1 MSDEI
6 AAKSRIK
13 VFTEGPI
20 LGPLLSFAF
29 PILAASFLQS
39 LYGAVDMLIVG
50 QFSDAAAVSAVSTGS
65 NIMNTIT
72 QVFVGIS
79 MGTTVLLGQKIGE
92 GKRQEAGLITGSS
105 IALFAAIAIAA
116 TAIFVIFSNSIA
128 QIMQAPAEALE
139 STVSYIRI
147 CSSGCLFIVA
157 YNLLGSIFRG
167 IGDSRMPLITVAIS
181 SVLNI
186 FGDLLLVAKF
196 SMGAS
201 GAAIATV
208 VSQAVSVLLSVLII
222 RRRGLPFE
230 FKTNFIKWNSN
241 IIKKVLKFGFPVAL
255 QDLLV
260 SLSFLVI
267 AAIVNSLGVTAS
279 AGVGIA
285 EKVCAFIM
293 LVPSSFSQA
302 MSAFVAQNAG
312 ACKPDRAI
320 KALRY
325 GIGVSLCLGVLIGW
339 FTFFHG
345 DILAGLFS
353 HDSALIAAAWDYLK
367 AYSIDCILVSVLFC
381 STGYFNGYGR
391 TRFVMIEGIT
401 GAFGVRIP
409 VAFAMS
415 RIKPV
420 SLFHV
425 GLSTPCA
432 TVIQIILCMI
442 YLMHMRCQQ
451 KKQ

>member
-312 ACKPDRAI
+312 ACKPEIGRA
-320 KALRY
+320 
-325 GIGVSLCLGVLIGW
+325 
-339 FTFFHG
+339 
-345 DILAGLFS
+345 
-353 HDSALIAAAWDYLK
+353 
-367 AYSIDCILVSVLFC
+367 
-381 STGYFNGYGR
+381 
-391 TRFVMIEGIT
+391 
-401 GAFGVRIP
+401 
-409 VAFAMS
+409 
-415 RIKPV
+415 
-420 SLFHV
+420 HV
-425 GLSTPCA
+425 
-432 TVIQIILCMI
+432 
-442 YLMHMRCQQ
+442 
-451 KKQ
+451 